1 MVWENA
7 CQSEILLADSKGNF
21 NGKRLAS
28 IDPDLAL
35 QSPFP
40 RLIDE
45 WQEVPSIWDAVRS
58 NVDRDDAKGKYILTG
73 SATINRDSC
82 IHSGCGRIARLK
94 MRTMSLLESGSSS
107 GLISLKDIC
116 LGNADE
122 ALTGEVSLE
131 ALMELVLKGGWP
143 SLLNGNYQDGML
155 LAKEYINAVLDTD
168 IYRVDGTK
176 RAKHKVELLLRS
188 LARNEATT
196 ATNKKLMNDI
206 SEIDCASVSID
217 TITNYLEL
225 CQILFLTENIPP
237 FSSKL
242 PSSLRV
248 KQAEK
253 RHFADPSLP
262 CALLGLS
269 KGKLLE
275 DLEFFGFLFES
286 LAESDLLAYAESFHA
301 KLYHYQDYDGNE
313 IDAVIEL
320 DDLSWC
326 GVEIKVGANQIDEA
340 SANLI
345 RINESIIRHGGKGAR
360 ALMVICGMS
369 DAAYRRKDGVY
380 VVPLTALRD

>member
-1 MVWENA
+1 LEVFGSVLIEGPKLCGKTWCGKNA

-28 IDPDLAL
+28 IHPDLAL
-35 QSPFP
+35 QGPFP

-58 NVDRDDAKGKYILTG
+58 NADREDAKGKYILPG
-73 SATINRDSC
+73 SATINRDSY

-94 MRTMSLLESGSSS
+94 MRTMSLFESGLSS

-122 ALTGEVSLE
+122 ALIGEVSLE
-131 ALMELVLKGGWP
+131 ALMKLVLKGGWP

-155 LAKEYINAVLDTD
+155 LAKEYINVVLDTD

-176 RAKHKVELLLRS
+176 RAKRKVELLLRS

-196 ATNKKLMNDI
+196 ATNKKRMNDI
-206 SEIDCASVSID
+206 SEIDCAPVSID
-217 TITNYLEL
+217 TITDYLEL
-225 CQILFLTENIPP
+225 CQNLFLAENIPP

-242 PSSLRV
+242 RSSLRV

-253 RHFADPSLP
+253 RHFVDPSLP

-269 KGKLLE
+269 KGKLL
-275 DLEFFGFLFES
+275 DGLELFGFLFEF
-286 LAESDLLAYAESFHA
+286 LAERDLLAYAESFNA
-301 KLYHYQDYDGNE
+301 KLYHYQDYDGN
-313 IDAVIEL
+313 
-320 DDLSWC
+320 
-326 GVEIKVGANQIDEA
+326 
-340 SANLI
+340 
-345 RINESIIRHGGKGAR
+345 
-360 ALMVICGMS
+360 
-369 DAAYRRKDGVY
+369 
-380 VVPLTALRD
+380 